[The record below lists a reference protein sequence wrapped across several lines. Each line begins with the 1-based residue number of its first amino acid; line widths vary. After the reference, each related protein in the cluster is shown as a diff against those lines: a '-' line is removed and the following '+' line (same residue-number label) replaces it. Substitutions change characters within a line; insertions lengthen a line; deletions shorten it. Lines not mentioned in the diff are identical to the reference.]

1 MFQLVP
7 DLAADWNSTG
17 HLWRSW
23 KYTKYT
29 VQFSTVDFG
38 PISDQFYSSTSAIEI
53 ASGVM
58 AAVMVESGWDYFT
71 CVLTLRLK
79 KTWSSWA
86 KALRSWARVLWLG
99 EALGGTGKSEGIF
112 QTWLR
117 KAKAKSLVRLG
128 LVHLCAVMLRS
139 NCLRCGYTSCGIR
152 LWKLGP
158 GIELSGS
165 VEFSFPSYF
174 SWSQRCWKHFHQLWC
189 SSIHDIH
196 DTRPCENEGM
206 YSSRTCHLLLEE
218 P

>member
-1 MFQLVP
+1 
-7 DLAADWNSTG
+7 
-17 HLWRSW
+17 
-23 KYTKYT
+23 
-29 VQFSTVDFG
+29 
-38 PISDQFYSSTSAIEI
+38 
-53 ASGVM
+53 M

-139 NCLRCGYTSCGIR
+139 NCLRCGYTSWGIR

-158 GIELSGS
+158 GSELSGS

-196 DTRPCENEGM
+196 DTRPCENEGIPHERVT
-206 YSSRTCHLLLEE
+206 YFWKSLKPLLPLIWQSSSSISCYVCHLSPLPNENSAQGDKDLHQHWDW
-218 P
+218 